1 MPVWLEVIVAWAIL
15 GTVVHLGLYLVGRK
29 KGYFRWIDETY
40 TRSLY
45 NKGYLDAKKEM
56 DNSTTVDQESS
67 SFHPRVREYGIKDNR
82 YK

>member
-1 MPVWLEVIVAWAIL
+1 MPVWLEVVVTWFIL
-15 GTVVHLGLYLVGRK
+15 GIVIHLGLYLMGRK
-29 KGYFRWIDETY
+29 KGYFKWIDETY

-56 DNSTTVDQESS
+56 DSSTVDTKESI
-67 SFHPRVREYGIKDNR
+67 FFRPKIREYGIKDNR